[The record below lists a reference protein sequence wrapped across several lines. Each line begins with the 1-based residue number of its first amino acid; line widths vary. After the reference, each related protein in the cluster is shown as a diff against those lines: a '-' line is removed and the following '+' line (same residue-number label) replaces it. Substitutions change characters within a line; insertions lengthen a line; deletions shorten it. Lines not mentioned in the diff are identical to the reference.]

1 VIKKILTISFI
12 FFTIQSTY
20 AYEDCIL
27 SSDGKLGNIK
37 VNNSSIADIY
47 PVITISNEKNMF
59 IIHPL
64 KEGKTKI
71 SLLKNDKDSISFNM
85 TVKEDETIAEEVDGI
100 EVLALDEPDI
110 PIELDTPPVLNEE
123 GADG

>member
-1 VIKKILTISFI
+1 MIKKILTISFI

-71 SLLKNDKDSISFNM
+71 SLVKNDKNSISFNI
-85 TVKEDETIAEEVDGI
+85 TVKKNETIAEDVDGI
-100 EVLALDEPDI
+100 EILTLDEPDL
-110 PIELDTPPVLNEE
+110 PIELDAPPLFKEE